1 MHDEELAQVAHLLQR
16 AGRGR
21 RAGPGP
27 LEQLVEEGACA
38 GVVLEQEGLV
48 AQRVEDMVLGEAP
61 AQTAVDLYVWYSAAL
76 LLLIWM
82 HVDMIAQGGAYAH
95 GLG

>member
-1 MHDEELAQVAHLLQR
+1 MVHDEELAQVAHLLEG

-27 LEQLVEEGACA
+27 LQQLVEERAGA

-48 AQRVEDMVLGEAP
+48 AQRVEDVVLGEAP
-61 AQTAVDLYVWYSAAL
+61 AQTPVDL
-76 LLLIWM
+76 
-82 HVDMIAQGGAYAH
+82 
-95 GLG
+95 